1 MNPLSRVQ
9 VGKSRLH
16 ITRLGLGGAA
26 LGGLY
31 RDLSEDTANGTV
43 RRALELGRATFNYLP
58 ASTETLEKVR
68 RIEDICRDYS
78 VPLRRPP
85 FNSRWP
91 IPRLH
96 LSSQGRGRELKWRK
110 TFGWLDIPSRPN
122 PGPTCAGRN
131 YGPRKHLFPLKRTP
145 ETQGCLK
152 TDFAVDS
159 NLDEH
164 KRIRRVHLA

>member
-16 ITRLGLGGAA
+16 IMRLGLGGRPWEVFIVIYQKIQRMGPSGA
-26 LGGLY
+26 L
-31 RDLSEDTANGTV
+31 SNWV
-43 RRALELGRATFNYLP
+43 GRH
-58 ASTETLEKVR
+58 STIFQLAPKPWRKFGESK
-68 RIEDICRDYS
+68 IFAGIIPC
-78 VPLRRPP
+78 PLRRPP

-91 IPRLH
+91 IPRLR